1 MEEEM
6 NFLMKE
12 MYKNVNDRWA
22 RLIDFYI
29 AI

>member
-12 MYKNVNDRWA
+12 MYKHVNDRWA
-22 RLIDFYI
+22 RLIGFYI